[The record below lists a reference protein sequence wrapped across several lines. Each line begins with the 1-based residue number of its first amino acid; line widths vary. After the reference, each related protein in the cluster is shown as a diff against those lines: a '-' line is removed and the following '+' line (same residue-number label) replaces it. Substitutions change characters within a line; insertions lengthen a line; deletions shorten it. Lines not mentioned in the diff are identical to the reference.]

1 MSLAEPRVW
10 EVEAIAHADAVAQ
23 FAAAA
28 RGIPAS
34 QWQVPLAAGKWSP
47 AEITAHVTEVYVV
60 LRREIVG
67 GAGMRMRGSA
77 FRRWLLRHLVL
88 PRLLAGRSFPPGV
101 RAPAETRPVT
111 AAADQGSAIAGLEQ
125 VASQFVTELAHRQ
138 AAGPVWLTH
147 AYFGRGSALY
157 ALRLVTVHLLH
168 HRRQLPKAVAPSAS
182 GRCDA
187 GVAVSQGAL

>member
-1 MSLAEPRVW
+1 MPLAEPQVW
-10 EVEAIAHADAVAQ
+10 EVEATAHADAVAQ

-28 RGIPAS
+28 RAIPAS
-34 QWQVPLAAGKWSP
+34 QWQAPLATGKWSP

-60 LRREIVG
+60 LRREIAG

-111 AAADQGSAIAGLEQ
+111 AAADQASAIASLEQ
-125 VASQFVTELAHRQ
+125 VASQFVVELTDRQ
-138 AAGPVWLTH
+138 AVGPVWLTH
-147 AYFGRGSALY
+147 AYFGRGPALY
-157 ALRLVTVHLLH
+157 ALRLVTVHLRH
-168 HRRQLPKAVAPSAS
+168 HMRQLPRAAAPL
-182 GRCDA
+182 A
-187 GVAVSQGAL
+187 GVL